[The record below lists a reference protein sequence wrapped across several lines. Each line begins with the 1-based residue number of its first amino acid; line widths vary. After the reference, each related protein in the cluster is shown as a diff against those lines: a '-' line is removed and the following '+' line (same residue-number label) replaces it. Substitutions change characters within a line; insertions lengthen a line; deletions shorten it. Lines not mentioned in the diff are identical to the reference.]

1 MLELT
6 VLSTAF
12 VMGAVIPP
20 KFTCKGENVSPP
32 LMWGQV
38 PDKTQSI
45 VVMCD
50 DPDSPGG
57 DWVHWLLFNLP
68 PETQKLD
75 ENVPRTPQLV
85 SGAIQGLNDYD
96 KNGYMGPCPP
106 PGRPHRYYY
115 KVYALDIKL
124 SLTISA
130 RKPDVLEA
138 MEGHVLGQGQLMG
151 TFKR

>member
-12 VMGAVIPP
+12 IMGAVVPP

-38 PDKTQSI
+38 PDKTRSI
-45 VVMCD
+45 VVICD
-50 DPDSPGG
+50 DPDSAGG
-57 DWVHWLLFNLP
+57 DWVHWLLFNVP

-75 ENVPRTPQLV
+75 EHVPATPELV

-96 KNGYMGPCPP
+96 KNCYMGPCPP
-106 PGRPHRYYY
+106 PGKPHRYYY

-124 SLTISA
+124 SLTTSA

-138 MEGHVLGQGQLMG
+138 MEGHVLAQGQLMG